1 MAQSREA
8 QDAPF
13 AEFNVIGVFPDMV
26 AARKAMDALERAGV
40 DAVHISLLGPRAEEA
55 SSRADTR
62 ERDENVA
69 VDVGKRTGI
78 GAAAGAAAGGIAG
91 LIAGAVAFAIPGVG
105 PVIGAGLWAAA
116 AGGALAGG
124 AVGGV
129 IGGVSAVGL
138 NEAWELTYQS
148 VRAGR
153 VLVGVHS
160 DDVRV
165 VERSAGVLRGK
176 NPISVDRF
184 DRDGHRIGAGGGS
197 PKA

>member
-1 MAQSREA
+1 MARSREM
-8 QDAPF
+8 QEAPF
-13 AEFNVIGVFPDMV
+13 AEHNAIGVFPDMV
-26 AARKAMDALERAGV
+26 AARKAMDALERGGI

-69 VDVGKRTGI
+69 VDVGKRAGI
-78 GAAAGAAAGGIAG
+78 GAAAGTAAGGIAG
-91 LIAGAVAFAIPGVG
+91 LIAGALAFAIPGVG
-105 PVIGAGLWAAA
+105 PVIGAGVWAAA
-116 AGGALAGG
+116 AGGAVAGG

-129 IGGVSAVGL
+129 IGGISAVGL

-160 DDVRV
+160 DDRGDVDRG
-165 VERSAGVLRGK
+165 ADILREHGAL
-176 NPISVDRF
+176 SVDRF
-184 DRDGHRIGAGGGS
+184 DRGGRRLGDKGLT